1 MEKLR
6 TLPWPHLVVDR
17 FLRPEI
23 LTESLQII
31 GSDGYEFE
39 IESRGT
45 GRIEFSLLRCE
56 ALWRADYS
64 KKTVSLLSQAFEVDV
79 SLNKP
84 NLLQLRRMNDETPDF
99 PMHHDH
105 VADANT
111 IASFLYISPGWSE
124 ERGGLFNLFESKE
137 QLTPS
142 QSISPTQN
150 RLLAFRT
157 EPCHW
162 HSVDRVY
169 GWERLSVLALWD
181 ITM

>member
-1 MEKLR
+1 VEKLH
-6 TLPWPHLVVDR
+6 TFPWPHLVVDH
-17 FLRPEI
+17 FLPSEV
-23 LTESLQII
+23 LTESLRTI
-31 GSDGYEFE
+31 GSNNYEFE
-39 IESRGT
+39 IENRGT

-56 ALWRADYS
+56 ALWRAVYS
-64 KKTVSLLSQAFEVDV
+64 KRTISLLGHAFEVDV
-79 SLNKP
+79 SLNKH
-84 NLLQLRRMNDETPDF
+84 NLLQLRRMNDQTPDF

-105 VADANT
+105 VSDAST

-124 ERGGLFNLFESKE
+124 EHGGLFNLFEAKE

-142 QSISPTQN
+142 LSISPVQN

-162 HSVDRVY
+162 HSVDRVH

-181 ITM
+181 IA

>member
-1 MEKLR
+1 VEKLR
-6 TLPWPHLVVDR
+6 TFPWPHLVVDC
-17 FLRPEI
+17 FLPPEV
-23 LTESLQII
+23 LGESLRII
-31 GSDGYEFE
+31 GADNYQFE
-39 IESRGT
+39 IENRGT

-56 ALWRADYS
+56 ALWRAVYS
-64 KKTVSLLSQAFEVDV
+64 KGTVALLSQAFEADV
-79 SLNKP
+79 SLNKH

-105 VADANT
+105 NDDANT
-111 IASFLYISPGWSE
+111 VASFLYLRPGWSQE
-124 ERGGLFNLFESKE
+124 HGGLFNLFEAKE

-142 QSISPTQN
+142 LSISPVQN

-162 HSVDRVY
+162 HSVGRVY

-181 ITM
+181 IA